1 MDIKLKT
8 EAVVSNP
15 TIISYGLI
23 GLTTMVLGYFTFFDG
38 EDKEETKEEIPSEE
52 VKPSEEPTE
61 QSLFEVPSAADFK
74 PQSLLPDNLFNV
86 QEPQAQASILQEVSE
101 PIVNAVTGGRKKTR
115 GQRRKR
121 RQNKSSKHRK

>member
-1 MDIKLKT
+1 MDIKLRT
-8 EAVVSNP
+8 ESVVSNP

-38 EDKEETKEEIPSEE
+38 NDDEETKEEILSEE
-52 VKPSEEPTE
+52 VKPSEEPKE

-74 PQSLLPDNLFNV
+74 PQSVLPDNLFNV
-86 QEPQAQASILQEVSE
+86 QEPQASVLQEVSE

-121 RQNKSSKHRK
+121 RQNKSTKHRK

>member
-1 MDIKLKT
+1 MDIKLRT
-8 EAVVSNP
+8 ESVVSNP

-38 EDKEETKEEIPSEE
+38 NDDEETKEEILSEE
-52 VKPSEEPTE
+52 VKPSEEPKE
-61 QSLFEVPSAADFK
+61 QSLFEVPSVADFK
-74 PQSLLPDNLFNV
+74 PQSVLPDNLFNV
-86 QEPQAQASILQEVSE
+86 QEPQAQVLQEVSE

-121 RQNKSSKHRK
+121 RQNKSTKHRK